1 MWPVAVARVYC
12 QQQKLAMALT
22 TISDRVPP
30 TVDVFRHPDE
40 FPADVAAFFAA
51 AEMDNFEFGADWYRN
66 FVDHVDGVAGQ
77 ARFFVLRQGNA
88 VTAALPL
95 LQQRGSFPLRR
106 ELKSLANYYTALY
119 SPLLSATS
127 SADELALLL
136 KSALRLAGSP
146 DSLTFRPLDPQAPAY
161 QLLLQALRL
170 AGLPAYEF
178 FCFGNWYEPVRQT
191 WPAYLAERDGK
202 IRSTIKRMGKKFAAE
217 GGELTILTDAGD
229 IERMLDDYQSVYGAS
244 WKQAE
249 PHVNFIPGLISLC
262 ARKGWLR
269 MGVARLQ
276 GRAIG
281 AQLWMVAQGKVEI
294 YKLAY
299 DEAYKGYSPG
309 TLLTQLLMQHVF
321 EHDAAVEIDYLIG
334 DDDYKRGWMSQR
346 RERWGI
352 IAFNPRTLGGLAGLA
367 REALGRMARRFK
379 TQRSS
384 AAATTL

>member
-1 MWPVAVARVYC
+1 MS
-12 QQQKLAMALT
+12 LMAT
-22 TISDRVPP
+22 SGGVPP
-30 TVDVFRHPDE
+30 TVDVFRHPNE
-40 FPADVAAFFAA
+40 FPADVAAFFAV
-51 AEMDNFEFGADWYRN
+51 AELDNFEFGADWYRN
-66 FVDHVDGVAGQ
+66 FVDYVDGVAGN
-77 ARFFVLRQGNA
+77 AWFFVLREGDA
-88 VTAALPL
+88 VTTALPL
-95 LQQRGSFPLRR
+95 LQQRGNFPQRCELR
-106 ELKSLANYYTALY
+106 SLANYYSALY
-119 SPLLSATS
+119 SPLISTASTVEGLV
-127 SADELALLL
+127 LLL

-146 DSLTFRPLDPQAPAY
+146 DSLTFRPLDPQSPAY
-161 QLLLQALRL
+161 QLLLKALRL

-178 FCFGNWYEPVRQT
+178 FCFGNWYEPVRQA

-202 IRSTIKRMGKKFAAE
+202 IRSTIKRMGKKFAAD
-217 GGELTILTDAGD
+217 GGELTILTGASD
-229 IERMLDDYQSVYGAS
+229 IERMLADYQSVYGAS

-249 PHVNFIPGLISLC
+249 PHANFIPGLIALC
-262 ARKGWLR
+262 ASKGWLR

-276 GRAIG
+276 GRAIA

-299 DEAYKGYSPG
+299 DEAYKSYSPG

-352 IAFNPRTLGGLAGLA
+352 IAFNPRRLGGLAGWA

-379 TQRSS
+379 SRRSP
-384 AAATTL
+384 AAATTA